1 MLSPRA
7 KHSAKNEQ
15 KDADQIP
22 VRVRKRRNSEKKIQM
37 LPLVLAK
44 AASKPSRR
52 LISWILSLSII
63 GSKIA
68 QKENAIE

>member
-1 MLSPRA
+1 
-7 KHSAKNEQ
+7 
-15 KDADQIP
+15 
-22 VRVRKRRNSEKKIQM
+22 M

-68 QKENAIE
+68 KKENAIE